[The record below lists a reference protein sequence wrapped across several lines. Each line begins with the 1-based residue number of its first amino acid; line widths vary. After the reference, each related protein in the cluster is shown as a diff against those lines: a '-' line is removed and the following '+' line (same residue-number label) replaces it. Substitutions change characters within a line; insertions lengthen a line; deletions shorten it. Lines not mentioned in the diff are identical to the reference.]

1 MAADVSDTSTVT
13 DPGGGSREAVHD
25 VVVIGAGAVG
35 ENAAGTAARFGLDV
49 AIVESDLVGGECSY
63 WACMPS
69 KALLRPGEA
78 LEAARRSPG
87 ADGAA
92 TGEMDVA
99 AALQRRNRIVQDWD
113 DSSQEKWL
121 EEEGIDLVRG
131 YARLTGERTL
141 EVLNEDGAISRLRA
155 DKAVVLATGSQN
167 VLPEIPGI
175 DQIGV
180 WDSRDATSAQ
190 SAPES
195 MLIIGGGTVGVEM
208 AQAWA
213 WLGSRVTIVHRSE
226 HLLSPEEPFA
236 GRELRTALERM
247 GVEVLTEATTRSLAR
262 SPGEVAVASVESSDG
277 EVVGIEV
284 EVVVAATGRQ
294 ARTDDLGLDTVGLTS
309 GDFIEVNRH
318 MQVDGVEG
326 GWLYAVGDVNGLA
339 LFTHMG
345 KYQARIAGAHIAGRP
360 AAVSDIPLVP
370 RVIFTSPEVAAVG
383 LTESEAIE
391 AGYDVDSL
399 THDIGDIAG
408 AATLGKGYS
417 GTVKLVV
424 DRKDEVLVGATF
436 VGPRTGEMIH
446 AATVAIVGRVPLTD
460 LWHAIPSFPTL
471 SEVWLRLLEDY
482 RDQGWD
488 PYS

>member
-1 MAADVSDTSTVT
+1 MT
-13 DPGGGSREAVHD
+13 DPDGGPEENTYD
-25 VVVIGAGAVG
+25 VVVVGAGAVG
-35 ENAAGTAARFGLDV
+35 ENAAGAAAHHGLQV

-69 KALLRPGEA
+69 KTLLRPGEA

-87 ADGAA
+87 ADGAV
-92 TGEMDVA
+92 TGEIDVA
-99 AALQRRNRIVQDWD
+99 AALERRNRIVHDWD

-121 EEEGIDLVRG
+121 EEEGIDLIRG

-141 EVLNEDGAISRLRA
+141 EVLNEDGAVTGLRA
-155 DKAVVLATGSQN
+155 DKAVVLATGSRN

-190 SAPES
+190 TAPES

-213 WLGSRVTIVHRSE
+213 WLGSQVTIVHRSE

-262 SPGEVAVASVESSDG
+262 SSGEMAVATVETSDG
-277 EVVGIEV
+277 DVIEIEA

-294 ARTDDLGLDTVGLTS
+294 ARTEDLGLDTLGLAS
-309 GDFIEVNRH
+309 GGFIEVNRH
-318 MQVDGVEG
+318 MQVDGVDG
-326 GWLYAVGDVNGLA
+326 GWLYAVGDVNGRA

-345 KYQARIAGAHIAGRP
+345 KYQARIAGAHISGRP
-360 AAVSDIPLVP
+360 AAVSEIPLVP
-370 RVIFTSPEVAAVG
+370 RVIFTSPEIAAVG

-391 AGYDVDSL
+391 AGYDVASL

-424 DRKDEVLVGATF
+424 DRKEEVVVGATF
-436 VGPRTGEMIH
+436 VGPKTGEMVH
-446 AATVAIVGRVPLTD
+446 AATVAIVGRVPLRA
-460 LWHAIPSFPTL
+460 LWHAVPSFPTL
-471 SEVWLRLLEDY
+471 SEVWLRLLEEY

-488 PYS
+488 PYG

>member
-1 MAADVSDTSTVT
+1 MAADVSDAGTVT
-13 DPGGGSREAVHD
+13 DPGGEFREVAHD
-25 VVVIGAGAVG
+25 VVVVGAGAVG
-35 ENAAGTAARFGLDV
+35 ENAAGTAARYGLDT

-87 ADGAA
+87 ADGAV

-99 AALQRRNRIVQDWD
+99 AALERRNRIVQDWD
-113 DSSQEKWL
+113 DSSQVKWL
-121 EEEGIDLVRG
+121 EEEGIDLIRG
-131 YARLTGERTL
+131 HARLSGERTL
-141 EVLNEDGAISRLRA
+141 EVVNGDGLVTRLRA

-167 VLPEIPGI
+167 VLPEIAGI

-213 WLGSRVTIVHRSE
+213 WLGSRVTIVHRSG

-236 GRELRTALERM
+236 GRELRAALERM
-247 GVEVLTEATTRSLAR
+247 GVEVLTEATTKSLTR
-262 SPGEVAVASVESSDG
+262 SPGEVAVATVEKPDG
-277 EVVGIEV
+277 GVVAIEAD
-284 EVVVAATGRQ
+284 VVVAATGRR
-294 ARTDDLGLDTVGLTS
+294 ARTEDLGLEKVGLPTGS
-309 GDFIEVNRH
+309 YIEINRH
-318 MQVDGVEG
+318 LQVEGVEG
-326 GWLYAVGDVNGLA
+326 GWLYAVGDVNGRA

-360 AAVSDIPLVP
+360 AAISEIPLVP
-370 RVIFTSPEVAAVG
+370 RVIFTSPEIAAVG
-383 LTESEAIE
+383 LTESEAVD
-391 AGYDVDSL
+391 AGYDVATL
-399 THDIGDIAG
+399 THDIGEIAG
-408 AATLGKGYS
+408 AATLGKGYG

-424 DRKDEVLVGATF
+424 DTKNGVLVGATF
-436 VGPRTGEMIH
+436 VGPKAGEMLH
-446 AATVAIVGRVPLTD
+446 AATVAIVGMVPLKI
-460 LWHAIPSFPTL
+460 LWHAVPSFPTL
-471 SEVWLRLLEDY
+471 SEVWLRLLEGY
-482 RDQGWD
+482 LDQGWD